1 MSRDIAS
8 LSGEWPDGTLYAEI
22 TDNGK
27 ILFWMAGDGDAEF
40 INVHMAPEDAH
51 EFARLVVE
59 AADAMMEG
67 SREP

>member
-8 LSGEWPDGTLYAEI
+8 TDGDWPDGTLYAEI
-22 TDNGK
+22 TDSGK
-27 ILFWMAGDGDAEF
+27 ILFWMAGDAEF

-51 EFARLVVE
+51 EFARLIME

-67 SREP
+67 SRDP